1 MEITMERWETA
12 QTEEFGHHQDLRP
25 EFIMLVQLI
34 GKYLGIDYEKDFK
47 DKIIVEVGGGPRGS
61 IHMTKGNFKRG
72 ILIEPLIDRWPPI

>member
-1 MEITMERWETA
+1 MSELLLERWETA

-25 EFIMLVQLI
+25 EAYNVGSLVT

-61 IHMTKGNFKRG
+61 IHMTLKETSK
-72 ILIEPLIDRWPPI
+72 EVS